1 MIGKSPT
8 NAAVQSMRRMT
19 ILAAAAMVCVIPN
32 ASAQENDGAIP
43 PGDWQGNYAL
53 TRIDPRIRTLAGADL
68 IGMQVIHDRGE
79 ATATVSWDAR
89 RAICPD
95 PLEAPC
101 EWIGA
106 NGTDRARVIGDT
118 LVLALRLSP
127 EEADP
132 AILVMQRR
140 PTGTRKPARLTGF
153 ITNARADWDIGFDAL
168 KQD

>member
-1 MIGKSPT
+1 MRRTAILAVAAMIGLT
-8 NAAVQSMRRMT
+8 
-19 ILAAAAMVCVIPN
+19 PN
-32 ASAQENDGAIP
+32 ALAQENDGAIP

-53 TRIDPRIRTLAGADL
+53 TRVDPRIRTLAGADL

-79 ATATVSWDAR
+79 PTATVSWDAR

-95 PLEAPC
+95 PLDEPC

-118 LVLALRLSP
+118 LVLALRLAPDDS
-127 EEADP
+127 DP
-132 AILVMQRR
+132 AILIMQRR
-140 PTGTRKPARLTGF
+140 SAGARKPARFAGF
-153 ITNARADWDIGFDAL
+153 ITNARADWDVGFNAL

>member
-1 MIGKSPT
+1 
-8 NAAVQSMRRMT
+8 MRRTT
-19 ILAAAAMVCVIPN
+19 ILAAAAMIGLTLS

-53 TRIDPRIRTLAGADL
+53 TRADPRIRTIAGADL

-79 ATATVSWDAR
+79 PTATVSWDTR

-95 PLEAPC
+95 PLDEPC

-106 NGTDRARVIGDT
+106 NGTDKARVIGDT

-127 EEADP
+127 EEGDP
-132 AILVMQRR
+132 AILIMQRR
-140 PTGTRKPARLTGF
+140 STSARKPARFTGF
-153 ITNARADWDIGFDAL
+153 ITNARADWDVRFDAL